1 MQNKGTSKFWKI
13 VNLAGNA
20 IAMNVLF
27 LVACLPVVTIAPAI
41 CGLYSAIR
49 FTIRGDGW
57 FAGFKEGFRN
67 KFLRTAV
74 VGSLGILWIAD
85 MLTEFNIAVNFYL
98 EGNSATPMIIY
109 GIGMILPLMIFAAL
123 WPMNVYFS
131 YDLSQWLKKTVR
143 FIIKAPLQVLLTA
156 GLLALPVAMI
166 LYFPD
171 LAFMMLI
178 VFIGVYFSVALFVST
193 VFLKDGLVKM
203 LLEYR
208 EEHPE
213 EAQQDTVEEVEDGAE
228 V

>member
-1 MQNKGTSKFWKI
+1 MQNKGTSKFWKV

-98 EGNSATPMIIY
+98 EGNPTTPMIIY

-131 YDLSQWLKKTVR
+131 YDLSQWLKKTIR
-143 FIIKAPLQVLLTA
+143 FILKAPLQVLLTA
-156 GLLALPVAMI
+156 VLLALPVGMI

-178 VFIGVYFSVALFVST
+178 VFIGVYFSVALFIST
-193 VFLKDGLVKM
+193 IFLKDGLVKM

-208 EEHPE
+208 EEYPE
-213 EAQQDTVEEVEDGAE
+213 EAQQDTVEEVENWAE